1 MGPTWLITHQGQQC
15 CLKLFPAP
23 AAPPQLL
30 WDPSP
35 FPFAPQE
42 FPFPSFQ
49 RCRRLQMLVG
59 NKHSI
64 LDFPS
69 KIPHTCGSCG
79 HRNPHL
85 APLGFQNWQ
94 GEVWATSSSTF
105 WSSLCIRH
113 KEIQRIM
120 EWFVKKTFLSPQ
132 RFWRICGSGS
142 GCLIKESR
150 NISLA
155 HLHGKLLEQRLIIK
169 PRRLSLFPAPP
180 GGHWELLDC
189 QIKPGFLKLRAEHVQ
204 ERGKYSFF
212 KTLYFLQQG
221 WQSCVF
227 PLRKRWNAG
236 SLTQSMEL
244 LPCAAATLVWDHYLA
259 NDINEFV
266 QPAAAVQLHH
276 HSVLWEKMLK
286 A

>member
-1 MGPTWLITHQGQQC
+1 
-15 CLKLFPAP
+15 
-23 AAPPQLL
+23 
-30 WDPSP
+30 
-35 FPFAPQE
+35 
-42 FPFPSFQ
+42 
-49 RCRRLQMLVG
+49 ML
-59 NKHSI
+59 
-64 LDFPS
+64 S
-69 KIPHTCGSCG
+69 KIVSCSCCS
-79 HRNPHL
+79 PP
-85 APLGFQNWQ
+85 APLGPFTIPLCSSGVPFPIFSKVSQIADVGGQYTFHFGFPIQNPPHLW
-94 GEVWATSSSTF
+94 ELWAQKPPFGTSGAPELARRGLGHQQQHVLELPVHQT
-105 WSSLCIRH
+105 R
-113 KEIQRIM
+113 EIQRIM

-221 WQSCVF
+221 
-227 PLRKRWNAG
+227 
-236 SLTQSMEL
+236 
-244 LPCAAATLVWDHYLA
+244 
-259 NDINEFV
+259 
-266 QPAAAVQLHH
+266 
-276 HSVLWEKMLK
+276 
-286 A
+286 